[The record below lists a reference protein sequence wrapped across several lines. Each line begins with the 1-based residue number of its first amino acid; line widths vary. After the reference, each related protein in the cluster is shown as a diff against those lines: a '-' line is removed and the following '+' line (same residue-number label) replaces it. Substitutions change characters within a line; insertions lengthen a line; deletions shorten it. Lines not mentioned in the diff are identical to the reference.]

1 MFLGSIEITNSIKML
16 KKLKAI
22 IFMGFLCIPFGLMYS
37 HANQHQSCKWDGSL
51 EDKLCIEKERE
62 RKDDVYRFIY
72 CYEIITGIHARYVK
86 EFGQMPPA
94 LQEDLLEAFMS
105 YHELE
110 NYLGSHDE
118 AKRWNDSKEGD
129 PKFHLNVWKEE
140 YNKEMNDEFGLNL
153 SPTSDEYCCHTS
165 YKEAMREIRRI
176 LKKYRERT

>member
-1 MFLGSIEITNSIKML
+1 ML

-22 IFMGFLCIPFGLMYS
+22 IFMGLLCIPFGLMYS

-51 EDKLCIEKERE
+51 EDQLCIEKERE
-62 RKDDVYRFIY
+62 RKNDVYRVIY

-118 AKRWNDSKEGD
+118 AKRWNDSKDD
-129 PKFHLNVWKEE
+129 PKLALRVCEE
-140 YNKEMNDEFGLNL
+140 DNNKEMNDEFGLNL
-153 SPTSDEYCCHTS
+153 SPTSDELVCQYCGLPT
-165 YKEAMREIRRI
+165 YKEARREIRRI